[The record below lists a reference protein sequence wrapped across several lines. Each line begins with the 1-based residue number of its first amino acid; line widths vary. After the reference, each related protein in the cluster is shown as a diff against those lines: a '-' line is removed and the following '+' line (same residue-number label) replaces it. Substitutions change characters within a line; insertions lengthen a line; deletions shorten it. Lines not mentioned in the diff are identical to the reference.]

1 MKNKLVRAIAVVAL
15 IVVAGSLVFGGRSYK
30 KTVNMYM
37 KASFEGDA
45 TTIFSLISSK
55 MFDYGLEE
63 SGYERSD
70 KRQIIKDTKESMKK
84 DIERM
89 ESQTGIKWKDIKK
102 SYKITSVE
110 KIKGYELDDLKDR
123 YQEAGVK
130 ISAAKFVE
138 VEVNIQ
144 TGETEGT
151 NTIDLYL
158 VKIGKSWYLEPES
171 MGSVY

>member
-1 MKNKLVRAIAVVAL
+1 
-15 IVVAGSLVFGGRSYK
+15 
-30 KTVNMYM
+30 
-37 KASFEGDA
+37 
-45 TTIFSLISSK
+45 
-55 MFDYGLEE
+55 
-63 SGYERSD
+63 
-70 KRQIIKDTKESMKK
+70 MKK